1 METTSTYT
9 RRTMRTLG
17 AAVLMVGS
25 TQCTLKQPPVTDAG
39 SATANPKT
47 SSASDATLT
56 QSGAPTGNYTRIEE
70 LIAARAPGIQVIR
83 GDGGYSL
90 RIRGMSSPSGVTDP
104 LIVIDGTISAL
115 PGTRGLDGISPQ
127 DVLRVEVL
135 KDAASTAFYGMRGAS
150 GVILITTRKK

>member
-1 METTSTYT
+1 
-9 RRTMRTLG
+9 
-17 AAVLMVGS
+17 
-25 TQCTLKQPPVTDAG
+25 VTDDASS
-39 SATANPKT
+39 SARPKT

-56 QSGAPTGNYTRIEE
+56 QTGAPTENYTRIEE
-70 LIAARAPGIQVIR
+70 LIAARAPGVQVIR
-83 GDGGYSL
+83 NNGVYAL
-90 RIRGMSSPSGVTDP
+90 RIRGMSSPSGITDP
-104 LIVIDGTISAL
+104 LIVVDGTVSAL